1 MPTPFLQVDNDKICP
16 LCGGGANS
24 SIQGAKRNL
33 KHCLECDLIFVPSA
47 HHPTREEEL
56 HRYRQHQNSSD
67 NPGYVKMLSEVLT
80 LIQRFGPEGGDLLDY
95 GCGPGSVFVDLCR
108 QAGFNAYGYDP
119 HFQQELPEKIRFDVI
134 SAIEVWEHFRSPATD
149 ISSLLSFL
157 APNGL
162 LAVRTLLHTGEENI
176 SSWWYTRDNTH
187 LSFYSQR
194 SMNWIA
200 EKFCLDQIFSDEEK
214 IFLFK
219 SKNH

>member
-1 MPTPFLQVDNDKICP
+1 MPIPLLQEDRDEVCP
-16 LCGGGANS
+16 LCGKVANS
-24 SIQGAKRNL
+24 LIRGAKRNL
-33 KHCLECDLIFVPSA
+33 RHCLECDLVFVPSA
-47 HHPTREEEL
+47 YHPTPEEEL

-67 NPGYVKMLSEVLT
+67 NLGYVKMLSEVLK
-80 LIQRFGPEGGDLLDY
+80 LIQRFGPEGGNILDF
-95 GCGPGSVFVDLCR
+95 GCGPGPVFVDLCR

-162 LAVRTLLHTGEENI
+162 LAVRTLLHKGEENM

-187 LSFYSQR
+187 LSFYSQQTFA
-194 SMNWIA
+194 WIA
-200 EKFCLDQIFSDEEK
+200 EKFRLNPIFTDGEK
-214 IFLFK
+214 IILFK
-219 SKNH
+219 SRN